1 MSLPFLLFLIAC
13 LMLVSAWLLQPWWTR
28 RRRERLRE
36 TPFPASWRRI
46 LQHRVPLLQRLPPD
60 LQMQLKRHIQ
70 VFLAEKPFI
79 GCGGLAIDDDIRVTV
94 AAQACLPLL
103 NRPDACYPELRQI
116 LVYPGPFVVD
126 RSHTDGIGVLQNMR
140 QVLAGESWS
149 QGQVILSWQDVVADT
164 AHPEAGRNVVIHEFA
179 HQLDQESG
187 AANGAPELGSA
198 QAYARWSQVLGT
210 EFEQL
215 QRRAEQGPTGVL
227 DTYGASS
234 PAEFFAVASEAFFLR
249 PGPLATDH
257 PLLFAELRR
266 FYCIDPLSW

>member
-28 RRRERLRE
+28 RRRARLRE

-46 LQHRVPLLQRLPPD
+46 LQHRVPLLQRLPSD

-94 AAQACLPLL
+94 AALACLPLL
-103 NRPDACYPELRQI
+103 NRPDAYYPELRQI

-149 QGQVILSWQDVVADT
+149 QGQVILSWQDVVADA

-179 HQLDQESG
+179 HQLDQETG

-234 PAEFFAVASEAFFLR
+234 PAEFFAVASEAFFLQ